1 MDEFNAAQTV
11 DELLAGAASSGV
23 EVTEETAV
31 PEVSIMD
38 KPFNDY
44 TVTEGLLLLIFL
56 LLFLSFILNLI
67 RR

>member
-1 MDEFNAAQTV
+1 MDEFNTVQTV
-11 DELLAGAASSGV
+11 DDLLAGAASSGV
-23 EVTEETAV
+23 AIMEETAV
-31 PEVSIMD
+31 PEASIMD

-56 LLFLSFILNLI
+56 LLFFSFILNLI